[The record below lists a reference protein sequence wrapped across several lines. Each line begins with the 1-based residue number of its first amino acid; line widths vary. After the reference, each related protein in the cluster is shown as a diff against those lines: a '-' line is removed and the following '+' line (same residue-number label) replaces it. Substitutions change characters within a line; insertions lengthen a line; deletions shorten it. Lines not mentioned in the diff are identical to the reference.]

1 MLKTELSALKLLS
14 KSLYGAPV
22 IVLIETD
29 EAAFSLLEEN
39 EFSILIAISRYYDI
53 SQESIIKIKGDAET
67 IGRAWIWAVDMV
79 VIDDPISE
87 DGFDSKIDT
96 WVARLVSNGIFVF
109 LHYEEEGYEYVKE
122 IVDEKMKDH
131 EQIARAG
138 TLAAYKISD
147 PATDISWA
155 MINKA
160 HNKHAVVQ

>member
-1 MLKTELSALKLLS
+1 
-14 KSLYGAPV
+14 
-22 IVLIETD
+22 LIETYD
-29 EAAFSLLEEN
+29 SAFSLHSTFSLLEEN
-39 EFSILIAISRYYDI
+39 EFSILIAINRHYAE
-53 SQESIIKIKGDAET
+53 SQESIIRMNGDAET
-67 IGRAWIWAVDMV
+67 IGRSWIWAVDMV

-87 DGFDSKIDT
+87 DGFASKIDT
-96 WVARLVSNGIFVF
+96 WVSRIVSNGIFVV

-138 TLAAYKISD
+138 TLAAYQISD

-160 HNKHAVVQ
+160 HDKHAVIQ